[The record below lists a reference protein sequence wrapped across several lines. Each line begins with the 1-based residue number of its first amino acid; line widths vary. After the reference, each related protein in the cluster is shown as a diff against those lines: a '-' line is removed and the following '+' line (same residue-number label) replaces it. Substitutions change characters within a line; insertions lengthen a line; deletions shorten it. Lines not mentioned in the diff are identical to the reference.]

1 MKAAEWIDRVK
12 LSKGWESDYR
22 AAKELGITRGGMSQ
36 IRTGDTTTLREDT
49 ALQVA
54 HALNVDP
61 AIVLVDQAQERAKD
75 SEARSAWSAVLERL
89 GGVAAGLLVC
99 LGVNPALLHDVAG
112 LCALCKPDDAAS
124 APPAPASRPAR
135 RPGRR
140 AVMAS
145 MARTL
150 TTRTAPV

>member
-12 LSKGWESDYR
+12 VSKGFDSDYR
-22 AAKELGITRGGMSQ
+22 AGKELGFSRNTISNFRCNRNATMDESS
-36 IRTGDTTTLREDT
+36 
-49 ALQVA
+49 AMKVA
-54 HALNVDP
+54 HALDLDP
-61 AIVLVDQAQERAKD
+61 AIVLADQAMERAKD
-75 SEARSAWSAVLERL
+75 GEARTAWASILERL

-99 LGVNPALLHDVAG
+99 VGVNPALLDDVAA
-112 LCALCKPDDAAS
+112 LCALCKPDDAS
-124 APPAPASRPAR
+124 PAPSARPSR

-150 TTRTAPV
+150 STQAVHI